1 MTFIDSLGLPVSV
14 DSLLR
19 GCSVER
25 ERLEFEAGWN
35 AEAVLRTVCAFANDF
50 HNLGGGYILIGVDEE
65 NGRPKLPPKGI
76 SENQIDSIRKEI
88 LEMGRSAIRPMYH
101 PVTAPYRVAGRTVL
115 VIWVPGG
122 ETRLYKAKT
131 GLSGGSSQWAWYIR
145 KQSGTV
151 RAAGADER
159 ELLSLAATVPFDDR
173 YNQRALVS
181 DLSVKLAGE
190 FLAEV
195 GSGLAE
201 QVDRVAMETLGRR
214 MNIVGGPP
222 ESAFPKNVGLMF
234 FNDDPGSFFPAT
246 QIDVVWFPDGP
257 GGDSFEE
264 KVFKGSLPGMTRGA
278 LEYIQRGYL
287 KETVV
292 KRPERAEADRFWN
305 YPYAAVEEAVV
316 NAVYHRSYEI
326 REPVEVRITPEEL
339 SVLSFP
345 GPDRS
350 VGIEDLRAG
359 RAVSRRYRNR
369 RIGEFLKE
377 LDLAEG
383 RSTGIP
389 KILKAMSE
397 NGSPAPVFETDEDRS
412 YFLIRFPAHPYASGK
427 NGKAPGGRRAHDEA
441 HDKAHDEAHDEAHD
455 QSAVNLSATERR
467 ILNAC
472 GEGPRKASELME
484 VLGYKSRTG
493 NFKKSLNR
501 LLDLRVL
508 ERTLRDAPRSRNQR
522 YRLTELG
529 EKMLSSGAGPEP

>member
-1 MTFIDSLGLPVSV
+1 MNLINSLALPIPV

-19 GCSVER
+19 GHSVEW
-25 ERLEFEAGWN
+25 ERLEFKAGWN
-35 AEAVLRTVCAFANDF
+35 AEAVLRTICAFANDF

-65 NGRPKLPPKGI
+65 NGRPKLPPRGI
-76 SENQIDSIRKEI
+76 AESRVDSIQKKI
-88 LEMGRSAIRPMYH
+88 PEMGHSAIRPMYH
-101 PVTAPYRVAGRTVL
+101 PVTAPQRVGGRTVL

-122 ETRLYKAKT
+122 ETRPYKAKT
-131 GLSGGSSQWAWYIR
+131 SLSGGSSQWAWYIR
-145 KQSGTV
+145 KQSSTV
-151 RAAGADER
+151 RAVGADER

-173 YNQRALVS
+173 YNQRAS
-181 DLSVKLAGE
+181 IDDLSLKLVGE
-190 FLAEV
+190 FLTEV
-195 GSGLAE
+195 GSGLA
-201 QVDRVAMETLGRR
+201 DRTDGIAMETLGRR
-214 MNIVGGPP
+214 MNIIGGPP

-234 FNDDPGSFFPAT
+234 FNHDPASFFPAT

-257 GGDSFEE
+257 GGDRFEE
-264 KVFKGSLPGMTRGA
+264 KMFKGPLPEMTRGA

-339 SVLSFP
+339 SVLSYP

-359 RAVSRRYRNR
+359 RAVNRRYRNR

-377 LDLAEG
+377 LNLAEG

-412 YFLIRFPAHPYASGK
+412 YFLIRFPAHPSVPGKSGKASG
-427 NGKAPGGRRAHDEA
+427 GRGAHEEAHEEA
-441 HDKAHDEAHDEAHD
+441 HDDSGID
-455 QSAVNLSATERR
+455 LSVTERR
-467 ILNAC
+467 ILSAC
-472 GEGPRKASELME
+472 GGGPQKASELLGA
-484 VLGYKSRTG
+484 LGYKSRTG

-501 LLDLRVL
+501 LLDSRIL
-508 ERTLRDAPRSRNQR
+508 ERTLGSAPRSRNQR
-522 YRLTELG
+522 YRLTAFG
-529 EKMLSSGAGPEP
+529 EKILASTADPER

>member
-412 YFLIRFPAHPYASGK
+412 YFLIRFPAHLYASGK
-427 NGKAPGGRRAHDEA
+427 TGKTPGGREA
-441 HDKAHDEAHDEAHD
+441 HDGAHD
-455 QSAVNLSATERR
+455 QSAANLNSTERR

-472 GEGPRKASELME
+472 GKGPRKASELIG

-493 NFKKSLNR
+493 HFKRSLNR

-508 ERTLRDAPRSRNQR
+508 ERTLRNAPRSRNQK

-529 EKMLSSGAGPEP
+529 EKMLSSGADAEL

>member
-1 MTFIDSLGLPVSV
+1 MSSIDSLALPVPI

-19 GCSVER
+19 GHSVEW
-25 ERLEFEAGWN
+25 ERLEFKAGWN

-50 HNLGGGYILIGVDEE
+50 HNLGGGYILIGIDEE

-76 SENQIDSIRKEI
+76 AESRIDSIQKEI
-88 LEMGRSAIRPMYH
+88 LEMGHSAIRPMYH
-101 PVTAPYRVAGRTVL
+101 PITAPQRVGGRTVL

-122 ETRLYKAKT
+122 ETRPYKAKT
-131 GLSGGSSQWAWYIR
+131 GLSGRPSQWAWYIR
-145 KQSGTV
+145 KQSSTV
-151 RAAGADER
+151 RAMGADER

-173 YNQRALVS
+173 YNQRAS
-181 DLSVKLAGE
+181 IDDLSLKLAGE

-195 GSGLAE
+195 GSGLADR
-201 QVDRVAMETLGRR
+201 VDGVAMETLGRR

-222 ESAFPKNVGLMF
+222 ESVFPKNVGLMF

-257 GGDSFEE
+257 GGDRFEE
-264 KVFKGSLPGMTRGA
+264 KIFKGPLPEMTRGA

-292 KRPERAEADRFWN
+292 KRPQRAEADRFWN

-339 SVLSFP
+339 SVLSYP

-350 VGIEDLRAG
+350 VEIKDLRAG
-359 RAVSRRYRNR
+359 KAVSRRYRNR

-377 LDLAEG
+377 LNLAEG

-412 YFLIRFPAHPYASGK
+412 YFLIRFPAHPSL
-427 NGKAPGGRRAHDEA
+427 PGGTEKGPRGREA
-441 HDKAHDEAHDEAHD
+441 HDGAHDGAHER
-455 QSAVNLSATERR
+455 SAVDLSATERR
-467 ILNAC
+467 ILSAC
-472 GEGPRKASELME
+472 GEGPQKASELLG

-493 NFKKSLNR
+493 NFKRSLKR
-501 LLDLRVL
+501 LLDSHIL
-508 ERTLRDAPRSRNQR
+508 ERTLGSAPRSRNQR

-529 EKMLSSGAGPEP
+529 KKMLTSIADPER